1 MLPWAV
7 VAENELFY
15 FHILQIYHHSCR
27 LLFIHHCL
35 RETRRV
41 ISDETGRPWHEIAHY
56 NGINL
61 GMQWGHEALILAEEI
76 LSSTLSRSELNQLST
91 APDNVFAM
99 ICFAASFLVI
109 CKLSIYQQH
118 GEQLPGS
125 SDALLSKITD
135 RLLQAACGPDHAPA
149 KCAQL
154 ISGLV
159 ARFESQ
165 TKGGSNGADGL
176 RMPTIE
182 HNISS
187 ERTSA
192 SYNPGLSSTGYGVD
206 SQPAPYDANLPTF
219 GSVDLNRIASS
230 EVMLDSD
237 FWSSFMDNL
246 TADVPSMVGS

>member
-1 MLPWAV
+1 M
-7 VAENELFY
+7 
-15 FHILQIYHHSCR
+15 
-27 LLFIHHCL
+27 
-35 RETRRV
+35 
-41 ISDETGRPWHEIAHY
+41 ISDSSGRPWHEIAIY

-61 GMQWGHEALILAEEI
+61 AMQWGHEALILAEEV
-76 LSSTLSRSELNQLST
+76 LSSTLSRPELNQLST

-125 SDALLSKITD
+125 SDALLSKITA

-165 TKGGSNGADGL
+165 TTGGSKGADAF
-176 RMPTIE
+176 RVPVIE
-182 HNISS
+182 HNISPK
-187 ERTSA
+187 RTSV
-192 SYNPGLSSTGYGVD
+192 SYNSGPTSMGYEVD
-206 SQPAPYDANLPTF
+206 GQPSPYDSSLPTF

-230 EVMLDSD
+230 DMMLDSD

-246 TADVPSMVGS
+246 TADVPSMVGP